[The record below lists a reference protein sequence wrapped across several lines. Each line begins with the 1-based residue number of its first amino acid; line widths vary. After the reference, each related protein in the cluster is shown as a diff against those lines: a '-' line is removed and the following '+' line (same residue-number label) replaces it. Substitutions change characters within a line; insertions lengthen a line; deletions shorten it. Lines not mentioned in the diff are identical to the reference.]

1 MKWDFS
7 VLLLIFVVVSGVI
20 WAFDSLFLAPKR
32 RLSVSEPDDEQDLY
46 PGNRKKTK
54 EHRESVSSS
63 PGVSLSSAASPPIIV
78 DYAKSFFPIFLLVL
92 LLRSFVIEPFRIPS
106 NSMMP
111 NLLTGDFIVVNKFT
125 YGIRLPVINHK
136 VIDFG
141 TSPERGDV
149 LVFRYPGDNKT
160 PFIKRVIGLPGDIV
174 RYHMRDKIFSINE
187 KLVKQTPS
195 DPYIGEGAGSGMTGV
210 AVRNEYLTPE
220 HYKILV
226 HPVYRSNIDSWQEWE
241 VPEGH
246 YFVLGD
252 NRDNSRDSR
261 SWGFV
266 PDENVIGRAFLIWLH
281 FDWKHRLFK
290 WRRIGQS
297 IH

>member
-7 VLLLIFVVVSGVI
+7 VLLLVLVVVSGVI
-20 WAFDSLFLAPKR
+20 WAFDTLFLAPKR
-32 RLSVSEPDDEQDLY
+32 RLSVPESDDVQDSP
-46 PGNRKKTK
+46 PGRRKKTK
-54 EHRESVSSS
+54 DRQESVSSS
-63 PGVSLSSAASPPIIV
+63 SAVASPPAIV
-78 DYAKSFFPIFLLVL
+78 DYARSFFPVFLFVL

-111 NLLTGDFIVVNKFT
+111 NLLTGDFIIVNKFT
-125 YGIRLPVINHK
+125 YGIRLPIINQK

-149 LVFRYPGDNKT
+149 LVFRYPGDNRT

-174 RYHMRDKIFSINE
+174 RYHLRDKTLIINE
-187 KLVKQTPS
+187 ELVKQTPG
-195 DPYIGEGAGSGMTGV
+195 DFYIGKGAGSSMTGV
-210 AVRNEYLTPE
+210 GVRNEYLTPE

-226 HPVYRSNIDSWQEWE
+226 HPIYRSNISSWREWE

-266 PDENVIGRAFLIWLH
+266 PNENVIGKAFLIWLH
-281 FDWKHRLFK
+281 FDWKHRLFE
-290 WRRIGQS
+290 WNRIGQS
-297 IH
+297 IR

>member
-7 VLLLIFVVVSGVI
+7 VLLLVFVIVSGII
-20 WAFDSLFLAPKR
+20 WAFDTLFLAPKR
-32 RLSVSEPDDEQDLY
+32 RLSISEPSD
-46 PGNRKKTK
+46 K
-54 EHRESVSSS
+54 EDSS
-63 PGVSLSSAASPPIIV
+63 PPALPVIV
-78 DYAKSFFPIFLLVL
+78 DYARSFFPVFLFVL

-125 YGIRLPVINHK
+125 YGIRLPITNQK
-136 VIDFG
+136 IIDFG
-141 TSPERGDV
+141 ISPKRGDV

-160 PFIKRVIGLPGDIV
+160 PFIKRVVGLPGDIV
-174 RYHMRDKIFSINE
+174 RYHLRDKTLSINKE
-187 KLVKQTPS
+187 LVKQTP
-195 DPYIGEGAGSGMTGV
+195 DDFYIGKGAGSSMTGV
-210 AVRNEYLTPE
+210 AVRNEYLIPE
-220 HYKILV
+220 HHKILV
-226 HPVYRSNIDSWQEWE
+226 HPVYRGNISSWQEWE

-261 SWGFV
+261 AWGFV
-266 PDENVIGRAFLIWLH
+266 PEENIIGRAFLIWLH
-281 FDWKHRLFK
+281 FDWKHRLFE